1 MVDESAPKEEEPQAP
16 TEPTIPQPRP
26 TAWVTGGG
34 ALRYARAA
42 ATPNADDDAD
52 DSQGGL
58 DDDAPTDTDT
68 DSDGDENA
76 WAAADGLTEDHRA
89 LRVQGLAWDGIPQ
102 NRRRRVWLELSGAR
116 ARAGDPAV
124 PPPELRKT
132 TEELEHIV
140 GSRIAADVKLDCG
153 RGGGRTNSRERLV
166 LRRVLLAIAAKYP
179 ETGYAQGLNVVAQ
192 TLLENVGD
200 DEAILFWLLA
210 EIIDG
215 RLKGWWAGD
224 FSVSLGSIA
233 SALGKW
239 AALNGEDECL
249 PSFATTWAL
258 SLFGQHAG
266 KPTPRAFRR
275 ACLDVILCAN
285 EGGVQ
290 AVLGITLAAADVVA
304 RCPAEDMVG
313 RGLSI
318 ARAFA
323 RERRQVLL
331 EASRLARTA
340 LVEVE
345 PNQLLFDAPSEF
357 FWLATARR
365 VAEAR
370 LAPVEQ
376 AVETAAPALYATT
389 AAIRKAADRSLAHDE
404 KPLLLILG
412 DASAADACA
421 YVASE
426 LLGVDDQRSPPV
438 EETAEPTCNPGAAPG
453 NVRYRWG
460 DAAVDSVS
468 SFGVPVRS
476 RPTAALRRVDAA
488 VVVDAEVA
496 QKLLAEADGVIFVID
511 ASAELSTP
519 AWKPTRDSAAFDI

>member
-1 MVDESAPKEEEPQAP
+1 MADDAEVLQ
-16 TEPTIPQPRP
+16 QPRP
-26 TAWVTGGG
+26 TAWITGGG
-34 ALRYARAA
+34 ALTYARV
-42 ATPNADDDAD
+42 ATTSNADAEDLDPAPQEEASTD
-52 DSQGGL
+52 GGL
-58 DDDAPTDTDT
+58 DDDATSTDSDT
-68 DSDGDENA
+68 ESDGDEAA
-76 WAAADGLTEDHRA
+76 WAAADGLEEEHRA

-102 NRRRRVWLELSGAR
+102 SRRRRVWLELSGAR
-116 ARAGDPAV
+116 ARAGDPTV

-132 TEELEHIV
+132 TEELENIV

-153 RGGGRTNSRERLV
+153 RGGGRTNSRERMV
-166 LRRVLLAIAAKYP
+166 LRRVLLAVAARFP
-179 ETGYAQGLNVVAQ
+179 ATGYAQGLNVVAQ
-192 TLLENVGD
+192 TLLESVGA
-200 DEAILFWLLA
+200 EESIIFWLLA
-210 EIIDG
+210 ELVDG
-215 RLKGWWAGD
+215 RLKGWWAND

-239 AALNGEDECL
+239 SALNGEDECL

-266 KPTPRAFRR
+266 RPTPKAFRR
-275 ACLDVILCAN
+275 ACLDAILCSN

-290 AVLGITLAAADVVA
+290 AVLGIALAAADVVQ

-313 RGLSI
+313 RGLAV
-318 ARAFA
+318 ARAFSN
-323 RERRQVLL
+323 ERRQVLL

-357 FWLATARR
+357 FWLHTARR

-376 AVETAAPALYATT
+376 AIETAAPALYATT

-421 YVASE
+421 YVAAE
-426 LLGVDDQRSPPV
+426 LLGVDDERSPPV
-438 EETAEPTCNPGAAPG
+438 EETAEPQCNPGAAPG

-460 DAAVDSVS
+460 DAATDSVS

-511 ASAELSTP
+511 AAAELSTP
-519 AWKPTRDSAAFDI
+519 AWKPTRDCAADI

>member
-1 MVDESAPKEEEPQAP
+1 MDDDPAA
-16 TEPTIPQPRP
+16 QPRP
-26 TAWVTGGG
+26 TAWITGGG
-34 ALRYARAA
+34 ALTYARPVPDADE
-42 ATPNADDDAD
+42 ATPNADAEE

-58 DDDAPTDTDT
+58 DDDAPTSDSDT
-68 DSDGDENA
+68 DSDGDEAA
-76 WAAADGLTEDHRA
+76 WAAADHLEGDHRA

-102 NRRRRVWLELSGAR
+102 SRRRRVWLELSGASK
-116 ARAGDPAV
+116 RAGDPTV
-124 PPPELRKT
+124 PPDELRQT
-132 TEELEHIV
+132 TEELESVV

-153 RGGGRTNSRERLV
+153 RGGGRTKRREREI

-192 TLLENVGD
+192 TLLESVGA
-200 DEAILFWLLA
+200 EESIIFWLLA
-210 EIIDG
+210 ELVDG

-239 AALNGEDECL
+239 STLNGEDECL

-266 KPTPRAFRR
+266 KPTPKAFRR
-275 ACLDVILCAN
+275 ACLDAILCSN

-290 AVLGITLAAADVVA
+290 AVLGLTLAAADVVA
-304 RCPAEDMVG
+304 RCPSEDMVG
-313 RGLSI
+313 RGL
-318 ARAFA
+318 AVGRAFA

-331 EASRLARTA
+331 EASRLSRTA

-345 PNQLLFDAPSEF
+345 PNQLLFHAPSEF
-357 FWLATARR
+357 FWLHTARL

-376 AVETAAPALYATT
+376 AVEASAPALYATT
-389 AAIRKAADRSLAHDE
+389 ASIRKAADRSLAHDE

-412 DASAADACA
+412 DAAAADACA

-426 LLGVDDQRSPPV
+426 LLGVDDERSPPV
-438 EETAEPTCNPGAAPG
+438 EETAEPSCNPGAVPG

-496 QKLLAEADGVIFVID
+496 QKLLAEADGVIFVVD

-519 AWKPTRDSAAFDI
+519 AWKPTRDYAADI

>member
-1 MVDESAPKEEEPQAP
+1 MADDPAA
-16 TEPTIPQPRP
+16 QPRP
-26 TAWVTGGG
+26 TAWITGGG
-34 ALRYARAA
+34 ALTYARPVPDVDE
-42 ATPNADDDAD
+42 ATPNADDAD
-52 DSQGGL
+52 DDNESEGGL
-58 DDDAPTDTDT
+58 DDDAAT
-68 DSDGDENA
+68 DSDGDEGA
-76 WAAADGLTEDHRA
+76 WAAADGLEEDHRA

-102 NRRRRVWLELSGAR
+102 SRRRRVWLELSGASK
-116 ARAGDPAV
+116 RAGDPAV

-132 TEELEHIV
+132 TEALESVV

-166 LRRVLLAIAAKYP
+166 LRRVLLAVAARFP
-179 ETGYAQGLNVVAQ
+179 ATGYAQGLNVVAQ
-192 TLLENVGD
+192 TLLESVGD
-200 DEAILFWLLA
+200 DESIIFWLLA
-210 EIIDG
+210 ELVDG

-239 AALNGEDECL
+239 TALNGEDECL

-266 KPTPRAFRR
+266 KPTPKAFRR
-275 ACLDVILCAN
+275 ACLDAILCSN

-290 AVLGITLAAADVVA
+290 AVLGIALAASDVVA

-323 RERRQVLL
+323 CERRQVLL
-331 EASRLARTA
+331 EASRLSRTA

-357 FWLATARR
+357 FWLHTARR

-376 AVETAAPALYATT
+376 AVEQVAPALYATT
-389 AAIRKAADRSLAHDE
+389 ASIRKAADRSLSHDE

-412 DASAADACA
+412 DASSADACA

-438 EETAEPTCNPGAAPG
+438 EETEEPTCRPGASPG

-496 QKLLAEADGVIFVID
+496 QKLLGEADGVLLVLD
-511 ASAELSTP
+511 AAAELSTP
-519 AWKPTRDSAAFDI
+519 AWKPTRDYAADI